1 VRNTT
6 NDLLDEVR
14 KINGIESDYRL
25 AKLLNVRQPTI
36 SNYRSGRSQ
45 LSDEIA
51 VRLAALM
58 DRHPGY
64 ILASLA
70 ADRAKHPDVAKAW
83 RETAKMLGRSKGGK

>member
-1 VRNTT
+1 MKG
-6 NDLLDEVR
+6 L
-14 KINGIESDYRL
+14 ESDYRL
-25 AKLLNVRQPTI
+25 AKLLGVLPQTV

-58 DRHPGY
+58 GRHPGHM
-64 ILASLA
+64 LASLA

-83 RETAKMLGRSKGGK
+83 QEVAKMLGRRKGGKQD